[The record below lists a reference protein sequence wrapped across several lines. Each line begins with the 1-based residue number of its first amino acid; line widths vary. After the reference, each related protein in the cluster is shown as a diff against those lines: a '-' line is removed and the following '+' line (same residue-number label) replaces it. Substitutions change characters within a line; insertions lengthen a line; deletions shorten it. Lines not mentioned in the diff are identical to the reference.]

1 MTNTVKIDWNKPLR
15 TKRGD
20 KVRRVLCLD
29 AIDLA
34 GAVLVERMDGCV
46 MRFTIDGK
54 SPYCDDNL
62 ENYSELSD
70 VSVDTLIW
78 VKQGIPDRW
87 ISRHFAG
94 EQDGRA
100 ACWNSGCT
108 SATAGSKFN
117 VTEWKFYSITR
128 PESYTH
134 WTDNPKET
142 S

>member
-62 ENYSELSD
+62 ENYSELSELPM
-70 VSVDTLIW
+70 DTLIW
-78 VKQGIPDRW
+78 VKDSYSTHWVPRY
-87 ISRHFAG
+87 FAS
-94 EQDGRA
+94 ERNGRA
-100 ACWNSGCT
+100 ACWNSGST
-108 SATAGSKFN
+108 SKTAMSVGE
-117 VTEWKFYSITR
+117 VREWELYSIPR
-128 PESYTH
+128 PEGYTH

-142 S
+142 L